1 MRKILLFLFAT
12 GLLAAGAYVL
22 SLCLAHPSIYNIL
35 RTGFGAAFLLAMGG
49 YLLWD
54 DFIRPFTTKTGA
66 SSDVS
71 SDDTKPR

>member
-1 MRKILLFLFAT
+1 MRKGLLLLFAT

-49 YLLWD
+49 FLLWD
-54 DFIRPFTTKTGA
+54 DFIRPFASKTNA
-66 SSDVS
+66 SN
-71 SDDTKPR
+71 KRPPK